1 MNTINISEV
10 QLYSINK
17 NVNKQLVIKLI
28 VNPIDYSQQLEDLLY
43 DSSLNKKTFAAVF
56 AEFQSEEVK
65 LPTIWEKR
73 AKLAWLMI
81 RYWEK
86 ENTDIND
93 IIQKLYN
100 KHKITSRTQLTEI
113 QLDEEIKSYQAWLQY

>member
-1 MNTINISEV
+1 MIQITEA
-10 QLYSINK
+10 QLHSVSK
-17 NVNKQLVIKLI
+17 NVNQELIIKLRI
-28 VNPIDYSQQLEDLLY
+28 KPEDYNQQLEDSLY
-43 DSSLNKKTFAAVF
+43 LESWKKTPMAVVMQ
-56 AEFQSEEVK
+56 EFQTTEQK
-65 LPTIWEKR
+65 PTIWEKR